1 MMIWPKPTVEAV
13 ASTATAVDS
22 ISSYSSTLGNYL
34 GISASIC
41 VPNLIVFP
49 VSLLMNRFSLIIV
62 YLNISGLDPIE
73 ILSGF
78 MNVKE

>member
-62 YLNISGLDPIE
+62 YLNISGLEPIE
-73 ILSGF
+73 MLSGF